1 MDGTAHREGHAGSP
15 LARNLV
21 KLAAGAVGVVY
32 GDIGTSPLYAIKE
45 CFAGDHAIAVTPE
58 HVLGV
63 VSLVFWSL
71 VLVVIVK
78 YLVFVL
84 DVDHDG
90 EGGVLALLALAIKNM
105 KPASLTLRHEIV
117 VVLGLAGAALLY
129 GDGIITPAI
138 SVLSA
143 VEGLEVATPVFHH
156 YIVPLTVAI
165 LIALFMVQRRG
176 TGGIGMVFGPAMLVW
191 FITIGSL
198 GLLWIVR
205 EPAVL
210 RALNP
215 AHAVGFLRSG
225 GLHGLLVLGAV
236 VLCITGAEALY
247 ADLGHFGARPIRL
260 AWATVVFPGLVLN
273 YLGQGAILLSK
284 GADVARSPF
293 YEMVP
298 SVLLYPVVVIAT
310 LATVIASQ
318 ALISGAF
325 SLTQQA
331 IQLGYLPRVRI
342 VHTSGMKAGQI
353 FIPPVNWMLM
363 FGCVVL
369 VLAFRQSTS
378 LAAAYGIAV
387 TGTMMITSMLLFVVL
402 HHRWGMI
409 RAGLLTAA
417 FLCVDLAF
425 FAGNVGKI
433 PHGGWLSILI
443 AGLVLFV
450 MLTWRRGRTLLRDQV
465 AGTLLPLDTFL
476 ADVRETKPTRV
487 PGTAVFMALNPH
499 VAPAALLHNFK
510 HAKIIHEQV
519 VVLTVATARA
529 PDVPE
534 SDRLTITA
542 CGEGFYQ
549 VMANYGFMQKPDV
562 PGLLARCRR
571 QGIELSEDISYYLSR
586 ETLRATGKSGQS
598 AWRTALFSF
607 LSRNA
612 YSVTDYFGIPPN
624 RVVELGMQ
632 VEL

>member
-1 MDGTAHREGHAGSP
+1 W
-15 LARNLV
+15 
-21 KLAAGAVGVVY
+21 
-32 GDIGTSPLYAIKE
+32 
-45 CFAGDHAIAVTPE
+45 IA
-58 HVLGV
+58 
-63 VSLVFWSL
+63 
-71 VLVVIVK
+71 
-78 YLVFVL
+78 
-84 DVDHDG
+84 
-90 EGGVLALLALAIKNM
+90 
-105 KPASLTLRHEIV
+105 
-117 VVLGLAGAALLY
+117 
-129 GDGIITPAI
+129 
-138 SVLSA
+138 
-143 VEGLEVATPVFHH
+143 
-156 YIVPLTVAI
+156 
-165 LIALFMVQRRG
+165 
-176 TGGIGMVFGPAMLVW
+176 
-191 FITIGSL
+191 
-198 GLLWIVR
+198 R
-205 EPAVL
+205 EPAIL
-210 RALNP
+210 HALNP
-215 AHAVGFLRSG
+215 VHAIGFLLSG

-247 ADLGHFGARPIRL
+247 ADLGHFGTRPIRL

-284 GADVARSPF
+284 GSSAARNPF

-298 SVLLYPVVVIAT
+298 TALLYPVVVIAT
-310 LATVIASQ
+310 IATVIASQ

-363 FGCVVL
+363 AGCVVL
-369 VLAFRQSTS
+369 VLAFRESTS

-387 TGTMMITSMLLFVVL
+387 TGTMIITSMLLFVVL
-402 HHRWGMI
+402 RHRWGI
-409 RAGLLTAA
+409 ARAGLLTAA
-417 FLCVDLAF
+417 FLVVDLAF

-476 ADVRETKPTRV
+476 ADVRDRKPTRV

-519 VVLTVATARA
+519 VVLTIATERA

-534 SDRLTITA
+534 SDRLTVTP

-549 VMANYGFMQKPDV
+549 VMAHYGFMQKPDV

-571 QGIELSEDISYYLSR
+571 QGIDLSDDISYYLSR
-586 ETLRATGKSGQS
+586 ETLRSTGRSGQS
-598 AWRTALFSF
+598 AWRTALFAF